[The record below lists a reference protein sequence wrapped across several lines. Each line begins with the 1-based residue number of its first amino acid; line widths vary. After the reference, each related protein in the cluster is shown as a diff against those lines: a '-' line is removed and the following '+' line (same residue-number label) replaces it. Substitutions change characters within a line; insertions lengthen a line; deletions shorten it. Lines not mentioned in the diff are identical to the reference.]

1 AMELLADSGRVGSVD
16 VVEINP
22 ILDERNRTAEL
33 AVELLASLLGQQI
46 L

>member
-1 AMELLADSGRVGSVD
+1 GSVD

>member
-1 AMELLADSGRVGSVD
+1 KVASVD

-22 ILDERNRTAEL
+22 ILDDGNRTAEL
-33 AVELLASLLGQQI
+33 AVELLASLLGQRI

>member
-1 AMELLADSGRVGSVD
+1 MEILADDGRVGSVD

-22 ILDERNRTAEL
+22 ILDQGNQTAKI
-33 AVELLASLLGQQI
+33 AIELLASLLGQTI

>member
-1 AMELLADSGRVGSVD
+1 MMEILADSGRVGSVD

>member
-1 AMELLADSGRVGSVD
+1 MEIVADCACVGSVD

-22 ILDERNRTAEL
+22 ILDTRNHTAKI
-33 AVELLASLLGQQI
+33 ATKLLASLLGQSI

>member
-1 AMELLADSGRVGSVD
+1 MEILAESRRVASID

-22 ILDERNRTAEL
+22 ILDDGNRTAEV
-33 AVELLASLLGQQI
+33 AVQLVASLLGQRI